1 MTGRVETGRVIE
13 RYVVEGELGQ
23 GGMASVYLLRH
34 RHLGTQHALK
44 VLTTVGANAELRL
57 LLEGRVQAALRHPN
71 VVAVTDILDVDGRPG
86 LLMEYIPPPSLAVWL
101 AGHQPTVE
109 EAEAL
114 FRGIV
119 EGVRHA
125 HRYGLVHR
133 DLKPSNVLLARYDE
147 EGLVPKVADFGLAK
161 VLSTEEPSPGQTR
174 SGLTMGTP
182 QYMAPE
188 QFRDAKNVDRRADM
202 FSLGCILYE
211 LLSGRPPFAWSDLI
225 TLYKQIATA
234 DYPPLPEGTPQ
245 RLVEAVTLLM
255 QPERE
260 ARLPDCEALLAVLDG
275 KGPLVGVTVTP
286 ENLGQLVDVP
296 MLRDRLPRAPA
307 PVRPAIPASATLASP
322 DSGPAGTLVAPES
335 LPTPP
340 APTIAAPVAPRTAT
354 TGALAW
360 LGAGA
365 VLAAVAGLGWAVWPS
380 GAPSEGPALP
390 APTPVVAQPAAV
402 ELPAPPAVPVT
413 EARPVGKPAG
423 EPAAP
428 VPAPAAAV
436 AEPPVVVASP
446 TAPSLAAVEASPT
459 APSLAAV
466 EAPAAATG
474 GASVAVEGDASR
486 VVAVGAGGSFPL
498 PGELPAG
505 SYDLFAWF
513 PDSPRTK
520 TARVTVAA
528 GERLTVRCTA
538 FSLSCGR
545 H

>member
-225 TLYKQIATA
+225 TLYNQIATA

-296 MLRDRLPRAPA
+296 MLRDRLPLAPAPA
-307 PVRPAIPASATLASP
+307 PVRPASPASATLVSP

-380 GAPSEGPALP
+380 GAPSEGPAGLPEP
-390 APTPVVAQPAAV
+390 APVAPAPAELPPAAV
-402 ELPAPPAVPVT
+402 EVTAPTAVPVT
-413 EARPVGKPAG
+413 EARPVGRPAG
-423 EPAAP
+423 EPVAP

-436 AEPPVVVASP
+436 AEPTVVVS
-446 TAPSLAAVEASPT
+446 APVPAPAV
-459 APSLAAV
+459 V
-466 EAPAAATG
+466 EAPAATG

>member
-1 MTGRVETGRVIE
+1 
-13 RYVVEGELGQ
+13 
-23 GGMASVYLLRH
+23 
-34 RHLGTQHALK
+34 
-44 VLTTVGANAELRL
+44 
-57 LLEGRVQAALRHPN
+57 
-71 VVAVTDILDVDGRPG
+71 
-86 LLMEYIPPPSLAVWL
+86 
-101 AGHQPTVE
+101 
-109 EAEAL
+109 
-114 FRGIV
+114 
-119 EGVRHA
+119 
-125 HRYGLVHR
+125 
-133 DLKPSNVLLARYDE
+133 
-147 EGLVPKVADFGLAK
+147 
-161 VLSTEEPSPGQTR
+161 
-174 SGLTMGTP
+174 MGTP

-225 TLYKQIATA
+225 TLYNQIATA

-296 MLRDRLPRAPA
+296 MLRDRLPLAPAPA
-307 PVRPAIPASATLASP
+307 PVRPASPASATLVSP

-340 APTIAAPVAPRTAT
+340 APTIAAPVAARKAT
-354 TGALAW
+354 TGAFAW
-360 LGAGA
+360 LGASA
-365 VLAAVAGLGWAVWPS
+365 ALAAVAGLGWAVWPS
-380 GAPSEGPALP
+380 GAPSEGPAGLP
-390 APTPVVAQPAAV
+390 APAPVAPAPAELPPAAV
-402 ELPAPPAVPVT
+402 EVTAPTAVPVT
-413 EARPVGKPAG
+413 EARPVGRPAG
-423 EPAAP
+423 ERVP
-428 VPAPAAAV
+428 PAPAPVAAPP
-436 AEPPVVVASP
+436 EPVVVASP
-446 TAPSLAAVEASPT
+446 TAPSLAAVEA
-459 APSLAAV
+459 
-466 EAPAAATG
+466 PAAASG
-474 GASVAVEGDASR
+474 PASVAVEGEASR

-538 FSLSCGR
+538 FSLSCAR
-545 H
+545 Q